1 LPVKEQKTAK
11 SGMSSPPHP
20 CLILSPTG
28 QIIGVDTF
36 KLWEFL
42 APAQKIRSNPA
53 TQLLSVGGTRSGK
66 SVNGLMIGIIDYILR
81 YQKCGILC
89 LRRTFGELEDG
100 LIKDLKTLVPEELYT
115 YHESKKIA
123 TFYNG
128 STIRFGH
135 LADGTERSLHQYLGT
150 GYSFILVDECG
161 QFSWEAWTLLKSRNT
176 VNPGCQPD
184 ANGNYPIPTILG
196 TTNPV
201 GPYWGMYR
209 KVFRDG
215 EPAEKVEGAR
225 KDKKNRWWVND
236 GSKEQ
241 PEWRCVYNPSSF
253 YYVHSTLLD
262 NPHMMAKQ
270 PGLYAE
276 LNAMPEDRRQK
287 YLFGAMDGVSGQY
300 FDNFDPFRHVINL
313 RQDADLDKPLI
324 KWENWQ
330 PKWIGWDWGGAGKGN
345 HANVVC
351 WFTKAL
357 VRGLD
362 GNYRMKNV
370 CYRELAVKGQTSSQL
385 AAQVK
390 KMSINRDGSPEKITA
405 IYFSHEKFAKQME
418 QHSPADELSRHL
430 RALGLPNVTPA
441 TRDRIGR
448 ATLTYTLLEEGQ
460 LVILDRCTE
469 VAKALAEMVRDDK
482 RPDDVLKVNT
492 DADDVY
498 DAFSYGVFGY
508 LNTRAKP
515 TAVKNAEAID
525 ALKDKPFEQK
535 LAIMRLQ
542 LLEKRANEIAAM
554 PSWQRKMVETR

>member
-1 LPVKEQKTAK
+1 LPAKTAKPEQKTAK
-11 SGMSSPPHP
+11 SGPPHP
-20 CLILSPTG
+20 CLILSATG
-28 QIIGVDTF
+28 QVVGVDTF

-42 APAQKIRSNPA
+42 APAQKIRANPA

-66 SVNGLMIGIIDYILR
+66 SVNGLMIGIIDYVLR
-81 YQKCGILC
+81 YPKCGILC

-100 LIKDLKTLVPEELYT
+100 LIKDLKTLVPEELYS

-150 GYSFILVDECG
+150 GYSFILIDECG

-225 KDKKNRWWVND
+225 KDKKNRWWAND

-241 PEWRCVYNPSSF
+241 PEWRCVHNPDSF
-253 YYVHSTLLD
+253 FYVHSTLLD

-300 FDNFDPFRHVINL
+300 FDNLDPFRHVINL
-313 RQDADLDKPLI
+313 RQDADPDKPLI

-330 PKWIGWDWGGAGKGN
+330 PKWIGFDFGRVH
-345 HANVVC
+345 HAAII
-351 WFTKAL
+351 WFTKAQ

-362 GNYRMKNV
+362 GTYRLKTV
-370 CYRELAVKGQTSSQL
+370 VYRELVIKGQTLRQL
-385 AAQVK
+385 ADMMARK
-390 KMSINRDGSPEKITA
+390 SINPDGSREKIAA
-405 IYFSHEKFAKQME
+405 IYFSHEKFAKTTE
-418 QHSPADELSRHL
+418 AHSPADELSRQL
-430 RALGLPNVTPA
+430 RTVGLPAVTMA

-448 ATLTYTLLEEGQ
+448 ATLAYNMLSEGQ

-469 VAKALAEMVRDDK
+469 IITALPQLVRDDK
-482 RPDDVLKVNT
+482 RPEDVLKVDT
-492 DADDVY
+492 IADDVY
-498 DAFSYGVFGY
+498 DGFSYGLFGY
-508 LNTRAKP
+508 LNPRPKP
-515 TAVKNAEAID
+515 KATKDAEQVE
-525 ALKDKPFEQK
+525 ALRDKPFEQK
-535 LAIMRLQ
+535 LLIMRKQ
-542 LLEKRANEIAAM
+542 LEEQEQNRRATL
-554 PSWQRKMVETR
+554 PTWHRKMIESGER